1 MKCKFNN
8 TKKNINSEY
17 GAVVKK
23 KKQTKK
29 SKCHGLGGGIDTG
42 RLFQTED
49 TQQFL
54 ATHEWMDP
62 GQEKAEL

>member
-23 KKQTKK
+23 KQTKK
-29 SKCHGLGGGIDTG
+29 SKCHGVEEGIDTG
-42 RLFQTED
+42 RLPQTED

-54 ATHEWMDP
+54 ATHDWMDP
-62 GQEKAEL
+62 GQEKTEL